1 MNFGTLG
8 TGFGGMGRGGAGAG
22 FEAEAVTLFA
32 AMSVQPSDARKS
44 LINSMIVS
52 LKSGGIWDRFSTLW
66 ITAAHDAQAARLNWK
81 APGSFALT
89 AVNSPTFTTDR
100 GYAGN
105 GTTSYLDTGWD
116 PSNNG
121 GGVYTQNNAHIAVW
135 NRTSRAIN
143 TSCALGQVTT
153 GGAIN
158 MFLRYTGGLVFTRV
172 NDATSGGLAV
182 AGSSGLTLGDRTNS
196 TTITIYKDGTSL
208 GNPSSATSDVL
219 STTDLYIG
227 GYNFGGTLVSPTSDE
242 FAAVSF
248 GASLGSL
255 QGSYYTILQTYLT
268 AVGAA

>member
-8 TGFGGMGRGGAGAG
+8 TGFGGMGRGGAGVAY
-22 FEAEAVTLFA
+22 EAEAVTLFA
-32 AMSVQPSDARKS
+32 AMSVQPDSTRKN
-44 LINSMIVS
+44 LINSTITT
-52 LKSGGIWDRFSTLW
+52 LKSAGIWNRLNPFWML
-66 ITAAHDAQAARLNWK
+66 AAHDAQAARLNWK
-81 APGSFALT
+81 NPSTFALT

-105 GTTSYLDTGWD
+105 GSTSYLNTGWD

-121 GGVYTQNNAHIAVW
+121 GGIYTQNDAHIAVW

-172 NDATSGGLAV
+172 NESTSSGLAV
-182 AGSSGLTLGDRTNS
+182 AGSNGLTLGDRTDS
-196 TTITIYKDGTSL
+196 TTVTIYKDGVSL
-208 GNPSSATSDVL
+208 GNPTTATSDVL

-248 GASLGSL
+248 GASLGAL
-255 QGSYYTILQTYLT
+255 QDDYYTILQTYLT